1 MAESYTRLR
10 SRLLNNTYLMIL
22 SILRSFSIRKSASVN
37 TCFCSVQM
45 ISRLDSQSNFHMLTL
60 FSGRHFWWLTPV
72 HQHGVFILE
81 SVNFCEAFR
90 QISLVW
96 GNAQAQN
103 FEKCFL
109 YLSPIISQCLD
120 FFNVIVCR
128 NGEHHSLT
136 LRG

>member
-90 QISLVW
+90 QIFVVW
-96 GNAQAQN
+96 GKAQAHN

-109 YLSPIISQCLD
+109 YLSSILSQFLD
-120 FFNVIVCR
+120 FSYVI
-128 NGEHHSLT
+128 L
-136 LRG
+136 